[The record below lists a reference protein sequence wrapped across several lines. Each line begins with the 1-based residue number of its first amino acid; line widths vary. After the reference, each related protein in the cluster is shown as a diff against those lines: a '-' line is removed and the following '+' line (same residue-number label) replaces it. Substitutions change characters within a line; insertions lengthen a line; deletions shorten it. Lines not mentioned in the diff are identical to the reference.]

1 MDIVEREIRQDFT
14 IGWPVFYILT
24 GIVVCGL
31 LFVAVVSHN
40 LKYCLFFVGVAS
52 FIVIFCRICL
62 RGALHDMLASGKTW
76 KLTSVGLQRV
86 YPAGEAET
94 IRWDQIRHMRWVRYT
109 GLIIRWEESKAE
121 HQNRSKAFKD
131 EFQWDWV
138 YRQFQM
144 YLKVQQDE
152 GRELI
157 AIAENKTG
165 LHY

>member
-1 MDIVEREIRQDFT
+1 MDIVEREIREDFT
-14 IGWPVFYILT
+14 IGWPVFHILT

-31 LFVAVVSHN
+31 LFAAVVSHN
-40 LKYCLFFVGVAS
+40 IKDWLFFAGVAG
-52 FIVIFCRICL
+52 FLVIFERICL
-62 RGALHDMLASGKTW
+62 RGGLHDMLASGKTW
-76 KLTSVGLQRV
+76 KLTSSGLQRV
-86 YPAGEAET
+86 YPAGKEET
-94 IRWDQIRHMRWVRYT
+94 IRWEQIRAMRWVRYT
-109 GLIIRWEESKAE
+109 GLIIHWEESKAE

-144 YLKVQQDE
+144 YLKVQQNE

-165 LHY
+165 LRY